1 MLLNKNIFFKTS
13 IICLIFISFFLGYFL
28 RENAVGGG
36 KEFYLISWPII
47 QSFREDFLFT
57 IQNYTTLDLGGP
69 ADYQLPFSHMINAYL
84 NPFSDNIVHFQLST
98 TIISFTIFFIFAFTL
113 KKAFLNINIF
123 DILLTSSVI
132 LLLPFFR
139 TSAFWGK
146 NENYGWLFFIL
157 ALYFFSE
164 IKKNIY
170 KDPGNRDKL
179 IIISFCFTSACALYA
194 RQLLFFLPISYLLYL
209 FINHANKKI
218 ILTSIISFS
227 ILAIPGLLVILS
239 WMDIFKTVN
248 LLNPGVFSWAIGPSN
263 ILKNIPILLSFFG
276 FYFLPILIIELLNSG
291 FKDFYSKYYKS
302 FFFALV
308 IFIFLSQTN
317 LLNYLGDYKIA
328 GGAILKVNY
337 LIQKNNFHLFF
348 VFSSLGFSILIG
360 LFKENAK
367 NNLVILIP
375 MIIVYCFPSFM
386 FQEYYE
392 PLILLMFFL
401 TLKTNLQKIYFK
413 NISLSNFIFLSYFT
427 IYLAGSIY
435 FKHFAF
441 PSYEKW
447 LIFFNAM

>member
-1 MLLNKNIFFKTS
+1 M
-13 IICLIFISFFLGYFL
+13 
-28 RENAVGGG
+28 
-36 KEFYLISWPII
+36 
-47 QSFREDFLFT
+47 FT
-57 IQNYTTLDLGGP
+57 IQNYTTLDIGGGT
-69 ADYQLPFSHMINAYL
+69 DFQIPFSHMINAYL
-84 NPFSDNIVHFQLST
+84 NPFSDNIAHFQLSI
-98 TIISFTIFFIFAFTL
+98 TIISFTIFFIFAFVL

-170 KDPGNRDKL
+170 KDPGNRDRL
-179 IIISFCFTSACALYA
+179 IIISFCFTSALALYA

-218 ILTSIISFS
+218 ILISIISFS

-248 LLNPGVFSWAIGPSN
+248 LLNPDIFKWAIGPGN

-302 FFFALV
+302 FFFSLV
-308 IFIFLSQTN
+308 IFISLTQTN
-317 LLNYLGDYKIA
+317 LLNYLGDYTMS

-337 LIQKNNFHLFF
+337 LIQKNNFYLFF
-348 VFSSLGFSILIG
+348 VFSSLGFSVLME

-375 MIIVYCFPSFM
+375 MLIVYCFPTYL
-386 FQEYYE
+386 FQEYQE

-401 TLKTNLQKIYFK
+401 ALKTNLQKIYFK

-435 FKHFAF
+435 FKHIAF

-447 LIFFNAM
+447 LIFLNAI

>member
-36 KEFYLISWPII
+36 KEFYLLSWPII
-47 QSFREDFLFT
+47 QSFKEDFLFT
-57 IQNYTTLDLGGP
+57 IQNYTTLDLGGHV
-69 ADYQLPFSHMINAYL
+69 DYQLPFSHMINAYL

-209 FINHANKKI
+209 FINNANKKI

-239 WMDIFKTVN
+239 WMGVFKTVN
-248 LLNPGVFSWAIGPSN
+248 LLNPGIFSWAIGPSN

-317 LLNYLGDYKIA
+317 LLNYLGDYTVA

-375 MIIVYCFPSFM
+375 MIIVYCFPTLM
-386 FQEYYE
+386 FQEYHE

-447 LIFFNAM
+447 LIFLNAM